1 MSSTLQTVNQIS
13 EKEYLDGEKLSD
25 VRHEYVD
32 GHVYAMAGASKRH
45 NTIGVNLTTALNI
58 ASRGTSCNVYSS
70 DMKVKMTS
78 KRSYFY
84 PDVVVDCNDDDTDD
98 YYLENPCLIV
108 EVLSKSTEK
117 RDRSEKLLSYINI
130 PSLKAYL
137 LVSQDRPEVEYFY
150 RQEDGNWWVESF
162 EGLDAI
168 LKLPCPEME
177 LTVSE
182 IYETVSF

>member
-1 MSSTLQTVNQIS
+1 M
-13 EKEYLDGEKLSD
+13 
-25 VRHEYVD
+25 
-32 GHVYAMAGASKRH
+32 
-45 NTIGVNLTTALNI
+45 
-58 ASRGTSCNVYSS
+58 
-70 DMKVKMTS
+70 
-78 KRSYFY
+78 
-84 PDVVVDCNDDDTDD
+84 
-98 YYLENPCLIV
+98 
-108 EVLSKSTEK
+108 LSKSTEK